1 MTALPS
7 VVGRLASVT
16 DTSSSAI
23 RIVFVTSSCVVNVRI
38 LCIDLDSL
46 VICASILATT

>member
-7 VVGRLASVT
+7 VVRRLASVA

-23 RIVFVTSSCVVNVRI
+23 RIILVTSSCVVNVRI
-38 LCIDLDSL
+38 LGIDLDSL